1 MTTRKRRRR
10 NSKRTRK
17 RKGKVKVTQKAEI
30 RQKTDS
36 TRTDTIRGR
45 LPSDAGVNFKIT
57 IKKKKD

>member
-1 MTTRKRRRR
+1 MAVKKRRKR

-17 RKGKVKVTQKAEI
+17 RRGKVKVTQKAEI

-36 TRTDTIRGR
+36 AKIDTIRGR